1 MTVLIQGME
10 PNEHSVKYLDR
21 LVTKVLKVS
30 LQIDPSQLE
39 KVS

>member
-21 LVTKVLKVS
+21 LVTKVLKLS
-30 LQIDPSQLE
+30 LEQDPKQLE
-39 KVS
+39 IIS